1 MDFLSEEIFNTKYI
15 NHLAWLDGIAQLW
28 AGWQLDLSGYSIQ
41 GFEFKNYKLREA
53 GLHLMK
59 IDSSFFNGC
68 DLTYARLNSSMIK
81 DTAFNA
87 CQMQRMQN
95 WCVSMENV
103 TLNNCDLTGS
113 DFKYSSLVN
122 VSMCYSDLTG
132 CSFAYADMDTA
143 DIRLAN
149 IMEADFTGTRYDY
162 SKNLDV
168 LPDLCYFTDM
178 DGRTYMIQKNEAV
191 TYPMPEN
198 FAYLPA
204 EKLNKALHISP
215 EQAQEMY
222 NAFVAGWVNE
232 SVDIVRYKAEI
243 KVYNAKNEMLYG
255 FTTDECTESYA
266 DFEQRIHQICAAERK
281 KNKNIIIDVR
291 TLKKSGSGRK
301 YEEIDCVQDYK

>member
-1 MDFLSEEIFNTKYI
+1 
-15 NHLAWLDGIAQLW
+15 
-28 AGWQLDLSGYSIQ
+28 
-41 GFEFKNYKLREA
+41 
-53 GLHLMK
+53 MK

-122 VSMCYSDLTG
+122 VSMSYSDLTG

-191 TYPMPEN
+191 T
-198 FAYLPA
+198 LS
-204 EKLNKALHISP
+204 LIHISEP
-215 EQAQEMY
+215 TRPY
-222 NAFVAGWVNE
+222 
-232 SVDIVRYKAEI
+232 
-243 KVYNAKNEMLYG
+243 
-255 FTTDECTESYA
+255 
-266 DFEQRIHQICAAERK
+266 
-281 KNKNIIIDVR
+281 
-291 TLKKSGSGRK
+291 
-301 YEEIDCVQDYK
+301 